1 MLVSTARMTILHL
14 ISRYRWT
21 GSAEPAT
28 SLCAFQAKAGADA
41 RLCCI
46 RGGSLERE
54 AQARDIRFLH
64 AANLGR
70 NYTPWGILAAARSL
84 AGCVARERVDLLHA
98 HTQHDHWLAALA
110 QTFFA
115 QKKVPLIRTL
125 HETRMIRVGRAW
137 RRIFNHYTAMNIAP
151 SRSAT
156 DFFTGSGAIRPERV
170 RTIHG
175 GLDFS
180 RFRVSVPAPNVR
192 QVWGVPK
199 DAPLIAHLSHI
210 GPDRRQRE
218 MLEAFALLEQEH
230 SRAWLVFLGQGNKS
244 TVSELR
250 ERVRSFPFSAR
261 VVFSKDHSGE
271 NIPWPDQVA
280 AADRVA
286 VLAVGSEGS
295 SRGAME
301 AMALARPVIGARL
314 GVLPELIE
322 DGKTGWLADQDDPL
336 SIAGALRTS
345 LASAETAARVGGA
358 AAALIRARFRYE
370 RQAEETLALYRE
382 VLGELPRPA
391 QQAGSR

>member
-1 MLVSTARMTILHL
+1 MLVSTTRMTILHL

-28 SLCAFQAKAGADA
+28 TLCAFQAKAGADA

-54 AQARDIRFLH
+54 AQARDVRFLH

-84 AGCVARERVDLLHA
+84 ARCVARERVDLLHA

-110 QTFFA
+110 QAFFA
-115 QKKVPLIRTL
+115 EKKVALIRTL
-125 HETRMIRVGRAW
+125 HETRMVRVGRVW

-156 DFFTGSGAIRPERV
+156 DFFTGSGAILPERV

-192 QVWGVPK
+192 EAWGVPK
-199 DAPLIAHLSHI
+199 DALLIAQLSHI

-218 MLEAFALLEQEH
+218 MLEAFALLAEEH
-230 SRAWLVFLGQGNKS
+230 PRAWLVFLGQGNKS

-250 ERVRSFPFSAR
+250 ERVRSFPFAAR
-261 VVFSKDHSGE
+261 VVFSKDHSGKG
-271 NIPWPDQVA
+271 ISWPDQVA
-280 AADRVA
+280 ATDRVA

-322 DGKTGWLADQDDPL
+322 DGKTGWLVDQDDPL

-382 VLGELPRPA
+382 VLGQLPRPA

>member
-1 MLVSTARMTILHL
+1 MLVSTTRMTILHL

-21 GSAEPAT
+21 GSAEPAA

-46 RGGSLERE
+46 PGGSLERE
-54 AQARDIRFLH
+54 AQARGVRFLN

-70 NYTPWGILAAARSL
+70 NYTPWGILVTARSL
-84 AGCVARERVDLLHA
+84 ARCVSRERIDLLHA

-115 QKKVPLIRTL
+115 DRKVPLIRTH
-125 HETRMIRVGRAW
+125 HETRKIRVGMVW
-137 RRIFNHYTAMNIAP
+137 RRILNHDTAMNLAP
-151 SRSAT
+151 SRAAT
-156 DFFTGSGAIRPERV
+156 DFFIESGAMRPEKV
-170 RTIHG
+170 RTVYG

-180 RFRVSVPAPNVR
+180 RFRASVPPPNVR
-192 QVWGVPK
+192 EVWGVPK
-199 DAPLIAHLSHI
+199 DAALVAHLSHI

-218 MLEAFALLEQEH
+218 MLEAFALLADEH
-230 SRAWLVFLGQGNKS
+230 PRAWLVFLGQGNKS

-250 ERVRSFPFSAR
+250 ERVQTYPFAAR
-261 VVFSKDHSGE
+261 VVFSKDYSE
-271 NIPWPDQVA
+271 KNLSWPDQVA
-280 AADRVA
+280 ATDRVV

-295 SRGAME
+295 SRGVME

-322 DGKTGWLADQDDPL
+322 DGKTGWLADPDDPL

-345 LASAETAARVGGA
+345 LASPETAARVGGA
-358 AAALIRARFRYE
+358 AAALIRARYRCE

-382 VLGELPRPA
+382 VLGEAAHPPR
-391 QQAGSR
+391 QASSI